1 MTRRGLL
8 IAVMSATGAALAQK
22 VPAPPPAKQDKFAL
36 ANEDIKELLLL
47 MDTDK
52 SGKVSKREWMN
63 FMEAEFSRLDKDGN
77 GELDLG
83 ELRQSAISLR
93 RSKS

>member
-8 IAVMSATGAALAQK
+8 LSLFTGTGVAFAQRL
-22 VPAPPPAKQDKFAL
+22 VRTGEQDKFAI

-52 SGKVSKREWMN
+52 SGKVSKQEWMN
-63 FMEAEFSRLDKDGN
+63 FMEAEFNRLDKDGS
-77 GELDLG
+77 GELDVT
-83 ELRQSAISLR
+83 ELRQSSVSVKR
-93 RSKS
+93 PKS